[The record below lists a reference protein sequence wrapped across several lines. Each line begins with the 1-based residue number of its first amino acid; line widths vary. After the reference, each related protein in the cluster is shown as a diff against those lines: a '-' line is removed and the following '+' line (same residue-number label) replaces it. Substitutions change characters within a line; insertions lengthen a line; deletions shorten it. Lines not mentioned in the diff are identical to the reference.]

1 MSKKKIFFS
10 FICINLFIILIA
22 GLKINHEV
30 QEEIIFQDSY
40 TGNKWLKLDAD
51 DVASGVYRVNVWYD
65 TNRTE
70 CTISMETGKKKYQL
84 LQGDQWSL
92 KPDKNELSFNIWLN
106 HKTDTLSAIVD
117 CGDVAKEDTFLNLY
131 KISIARSRLGSLT
144 YGLLKVLLAL
154 GIFDFIILF
163 ILRYD
168 WLKKNYYVLISLITI
183 TIISSFG
190 IMMNPLPSGHDLPFH
205 LSRIWGIGQGLA
217 TGEFPVKI
225 QPGWC
230 NGYGYPVSIFYGDML
245 LYIPAVLTLLKVPLY
260 TAYKA
265 YVVMINLGTVLT
277 SFFCFKK
284 ISGSKKVG
292 VVCSAVYTLSVY
304 RICNVFLRAA
314 VGEYTAMMFIPLI
327 IVGMWVILSEDVEQ
341 KDYQS
346 KWVWLCLGITGLI
359 QSHVLSCE
367 MVGIFLVIIC
377 IVYIKRVFRKP
388 TLIVLI
394 KSVAATIFLNAG
406 FLISFFDYAREKL
419 NVFTEQEFYGIQKYG
434 MSIYELF
441 SINSTGS
448 GTVIYAD
455 NNLGIRMPVTLGF
468 TAILAFLLAVT
479 VLVKNQDITRKEKKN
494 LFIVLILTAVAV
506 WFASDIFPW
515 DRLDG
520 IKGLKQI
527 TGTLQFPFRYM
538 AIATGLITLM
548 LSITLK
554 ICCKS
559 EKNKNHI
566 YLLLTVF
573 LMGCIWQGM
582 EYMDHVIR
590 ENGSTIVCDGTALNS
605 SASSIYGG
613 EYLYVGTDY
622 EKAANDGNVYS
633 EAEISAI
640 ERSGNRFMISCS
652 TEKDTYLKIPLFYYP
667 DYQCIDV
674 DSKQKLPVIK
684 GDNNELWVK
693 VHAGYS
699 GTLNIKFVEP
709 WSWRIAEIC
718 SLLML
723 LVLIGYSLVNV
734 RMKK

>member
-1 MSKKKIFFS
+1 MSKKKLFFS
-10 FICINLFIILIA
+10 FVCINLFIILIA

-30 QEEIIFQDSY
+30 QDEIIFQDSY
-40 TGNKWLKLDAD
+40 TGNKWLKLDAYD
-51 DVASGVYRVNVWYD
+51 AASGVYRVTVRYD

-70 CTISMETGKKKYQL
+70 CTINMEAGKKKYQL
-84 LQGDQWSL
+84 LQGELWSL
-92 KPDKNELSFNIWLN
+92 KPDKNEQSFNIWLN
-106 HKTDTLSAIVD
+106 HKADTLSAIVD
-117 CGDVAKEDTFLNLY
+117 CGDVAKENTFLNLY
-131 KISIARSRLGSLT
+131 KISIERSRLGSMT
-144 YGLLKVLLAL
+144 YGLLKVVLAL
-154 GIFDFIILF
+154 GLIDGVIFF
-163 ILRYD
+163 ILKYE
-168 WLKKNYYVLISLITI
+168 WVKKNYYVLMGLILIS
-183 TIISSFG
+183 IISSLG
-190 IMMNPLPSGHDLPFH
+190 IMTNPLPSGHDLPFH
-205 LSRIWGIGQGLA
+205 LSRIWGIGKGLA
-217 TGEFPVKI
+217 IGEFPVKI

-230 NGYGYPVSIFYGDML
+230 NGYGYPVSIFYGDAL

-265 YVVMINLGTVLT
+265 YVAIINLGTVLT

-284 ISGSKKVG
+284 ISGNKKIG

-304 RICNVFLRAA
+304 RICNVYLRAA

-327 IVGMWVILSEDVEQ
+327 IVSMWVILSEDVEQ

-394 KSVAATIFLNAG
+394 KSAAAAIFLNAG
-406 FLISFFDYAREKL
+406 FLIPFFDYAREEL

-468 TAILAFLLAVT
+468 TAILAFLLAIT

-494 LFIVLILTAVAV
+494 LFIVLILAAAAV
-506 WFASDIFPW
+506 WFASDVFPW
-515 DRLDG
+515 DSLDG

-538 AIATGLITLM
+538 AIAAGLITLM
-548 LSITLK
+548 LSVTLK

-559 EKNKNHI
+559 EKNKNHT
-566 YLLLTVF
+566 YLLLIGIF
-573 LMGCIWQGM
+573 MICIWQGM

-590 ENGSTIVCDGTALNS
+590 ENGSTTVCDGTALNS
-605 SASSIYGG
+605 SASSMYGG
-613 EYLYVGTDY
+613 EYLYAGTDY
-622 EKAANDGNVYS
+622 EKAAKDGNVHS
-633 EAEISAI
+633 DAEIRAI
-640 ERSGNRFMISCS
+640 ERSGNQFMISCS
-652 TEKDTYLKIPLFYYP
+652 TETDTCLKIPLFYYP
-667 DYQCIDV
+667 DYRCMDI
-674 DSKQKLPVIK
+674 DSKQELPIIK

-693 VHAGYS
+693 VPAGYS
-699 GTLNIKFVEP
+699 GTLNIKFVDP
-709 WSWRIAEIC
+709 WTWRIAEIC
-718 SLLML
+718 SLLMMIV
-723 LVLIGYSLVNV
+723 LVGYSLVKV
-734 RMKK
+734 RTKK

>member
-1 MSKKKIFFS
+1 MSKKKLFFS

-30 QEEIIFQDSY
+30 QDEIIFQDSY

-51 DVASGVYRVNVWYD
+51 DVASGVYRVTVRYD
-65 TNRTE
+65 TDRTE
-70 CTISMETGKKKYQL
+70 CTISMEAGKKKYQL
-84 LQGDQWSL
+84 LQSDLWSL
-92 KPDKNELSFNIWLN
+92 KPDKNEQSFNIWLN
-106 HKTDTLSAIVD
+106 HRTDTLSAIVD

-131 KISIARSRLGSLT
+131 EISIKRSRLGSMT

-154 GIFDFIILF
+154 GIIDGVIFF
-163 ILRYD
+163 ILKYE
-168 WLKKNYYVLISLITI
+168 WVKKNYYVLMGLILIS
-183 TIISSFG
+183 IISSLG
-190 IMMNPLPSGHDLPFH
+190 IMTNPLPSGHDLPFH
-205 LSRIWGIGQGLA
+205 LSRIWGIGKGLA
-217 TGEFPVKI
+217 IGEFPVKI

-230 NGYGYPVSIFYGDML
+230 NGYGYPVSIFYGDAL

-260 TAYKA
+260 TSYKT
-265 YVVMINLGTVLT
+265 YVVIINLGTVLT

-284 ISGSKKVG
+284 ISGNKMVG

-327 IVGMWVILSEDVEQ
+327 ILSMWEILSEDVEQ

-394 KSVAATIFLNAG
+394 KSAAAAIFLNAG
-406 FLISFFDYAREKL
+406 FLIPFFDYAREEL

-434 MSIYELF
+434 ISIYELF

-468 TAILAFLLAVT
+468 TAILAFLLAIT

-494 LFIVLILTAVAV
+494 LFIVLILTAAAV
-506 WFASDIFPW
+506 WFASDVFPW
-515 DRLDG
+515 DSLDG

-538 AIATGLITLM
+538 AIAAGLITLM
-548 LSITLK
+548 LSISLK

-559 EKNKNHI
+559 EKNKNHT
-566 YLLLTVF
+566 YLLLIGIF
-573 LMGCIWQGM
+573 MICIWQGM

-590 ENGSTIVCDGTALNS
+590 ENGSTTVCDGTALNS
-605 SASSIYGG
+605 SASSMYGG
-613 EYLYVGTDY
+613 EYLYAGTDY
-622 EKAANDGNVYS
+622 EKAAKDGNVHS

-640 ERSGNRFMISCS
+640 ERSGNQFMISCS
-652 TEKDTYLKIPLFYYP
+652 TETDACLKIPLFYFP
-667 DYQCIDV
+667 DYRCIDI
-674 DSKQKLPVIK
+674 DSKQELPIIK

-693 VHAGYS
+693 VPAGYS
-699 GTLNIKFVEP
+699 GTLNIKFIEP
-709 WSWRIAEIC
+709 WTWRIAEIC

-723 LVLIGYSLVNV
+723 LVLVGNSIVKV
-734 RMKK
+734 RTKK